1 VGPLA
6 GVKILEMAGIGPG
19 PMCGL
24 LLSDL
29 GATVLRIERREPS
42 GIGIPRPAKY
52 DLMTRGRKLLAL
64 DLKDLRATDVV
75 LDLVAEADALLEPF
89 RPGVMERLGLGPQ
102 PCLARNPRLVYAR
115 MTGWGQ
121 TGPLAPTAGHDLNY
135 VALSGALHAFGRK
148 GEPPTPPINIAGDYA
163 GALYM
168 ALGLVAAVLNARQT
182 GQGQIV
188 DTAMS
193 DCAAH
198 LMTNYF
204 GLAAAGLWSLDRG
217 TNITD
222 TGAFFYDVF
231 ECKDGCWI
239 SIACIEK
246 KFFTQMVELI
256 GIDPASLPPQED
268 RNRWEEGKKILAA
281 HIKTR
286 DSEDWRAIL
295 EGTDAC
301 FAPVLSIQEAV
312 AHPHSRSRE
321 TFVEIDGIVQ
331 PSPQPKFSRTVPDI
345 PTPPPTDHGFE
356 PEAALAGWHFSSEK
370 IATLR
375 AAGVVGRGP
384 D

>member
-29 GATVLRIERREPS
+29 GATILRIERREPS

-64 DLKDLRATDVV
+64 DLKDPRATNVV
-75 LDLVAEADALLEPF
+75 LDLVEESDALLEPF

-135 VALSGALHAFGRK
+135 VALSGALHSFGRK

-198 LMTNYF
+198 LMTNYY
-204 GLAAAGLWSLDRG
+204 GLAAAGLWSLERG

-231 ECKDGCWI
+231 ECRDGRWI

-246 KFFTQMVELI
+246 KFFAQMIELI
-256 GIDPASLPPQED
+256 GIDPASLPPQDD
-268 RNRWEEGKKILAA
+268 RSRWEEGKRILAA

-301 FAPVLSIQEAV
+301 FAPVLDLNEAA
-312 AHPHSRSRE
+312 AHPHARSRE

-331 PSPQPKFSRTVPDI
+331 PAPQPKFSRTVPDV
-345 PTPPPTDHGFE
+345 PTRPPTDYGFE
-356 PEAALAGWHFSSEK
+356 PEAALADWHFSAEK
-370 IATLR
+370 IAALR
-375 AAGVVGRGP
+375 AAGVIGQ
-384 D
+384 

>member
-1 VGPLA
+1 MGPLA

-29 GATVLRIERREPS
+29 GATILRIERREPS

-64 DLKDLRATDVV
+64 DLKDPRATNVV
-75 LDLVAEADALLEPF
+75 LDLVEESDALLEPF

-135 VALSGALHAFGRK
+135 VALSGALHSFGRK

-198 LMTNYF
+198 LMTNYY
-204 GLAAAGLWSLDRG
+204 GLAAAGLWSLERG

-231 ECKDGCWI
+231 ECRDGRWI

-246 KFFTQMVELI
+246 KFFAQMIELI
-256 GIDPASLPPQED
+256 GIDPASLPPQDD
-268 RNRWEEGKKILAA
+268 RSRWEEGKRILAA

-301 FAPVLSIQEAV
+301 FAPVLDLNEAA
-312 AHPHSRSRE
+312 AHPHARSRE

-331 PSPQPKFSRTVPDI
+331 PAPQPKFSRTVPDV
-345 PTPPPTDHGFE
+345 PTRPPTDYGFE
-356 PEAALAGWHFSSEK
+356 PEAALADWHFSAEK
-370 IATLR
+370 IAALR
-375 AAGVVGRGP
+375 AAGVIGQ
-384 D
+384 

>member
-1 VGPLA
+1 MGPLQ

-29 GATVLRIERREPS
+29 GATILRIERREPS
-42 GIGIPRPAKY
+42 GIGIPRPANY

-64 DLKDLRATDVV
+64 DLKDPRATQVV
-75 LDLVAEADALLEPF
+75 LDLVVEADALLEPF
-89 RPGVMERLGLGPQ
+89 RPGVMERLGLGPE

-135 VALSGALHAFGRK
+135 IALSGALHAFGRK
-148 GEPPTPPINIAGDYA
+148 GEPPTPPVNIAGDYA

-168 ALGLVAAVLNARQT
+168 ALGLVAGVLNARQT
-182 GQGQIV
+182 GRGQIV

-204 GLAAAGLWSLDRG
+204 GLVASGIWSLERG

-231 ECKDGCWI
+231 ECADGRWI

-256 GIDPASLPPQED
+256 GIDPARLPPQSD
-268 RNRWEEGKKILAA
+268 RGRWDEGKRVLAA
-281 HIKTR
+281 HFKTR
-286 DSEDWRAIL
+286 SSAAWRALL

-301 FAPVLSIQEAV
+301 FAPVLSLPEAV
-312 AHPHSRSRE
+312 AHPHNQARG
-321 TFVEIDGIVQ
+321 TFVEIGGIVQ
-331 PSPQPKFSRTVPDI
+331 PSPQPKFSVTQPDI
-345 PTPPPTDHGFE
+345 PAPPATDLGFE
-356 PEAALAGWHFSSEK
+356 PEAALAGWSFSAEK
-370 IATLR
+370 IAALR
-375 AAGVVGRGP
+375 TAGIVGR
-384 D
+384 

>member
-29 GATVLRIERREPS
+29 GATILRIERREPS

-64 DLKDLRATDVV
+64 DLKDPRATNVV
-75 LDLVAEADALLEPF
+75 LDLVEESDALLEPF

-102 PCLARNPRLVYAR
+102 PSLARNPRLVHAR

-135 VALSGALHAFGRK
+135 VALSGALHSFGRK

-198 LMTNYF
+198 LMTNYY
-204 GLAAAGLWSLDRG
+204 GLAAAGLWSLERG

-231 ECKDGCWI
+231 ECRDGRWI

-246 KFFTQMVELI
+246 KFFAQMIELI
-256 GIDPASLPPQED
+256 GIDPASLPPQDD
-268 RNRWEEGKKILAA
+268 RSRWEEGKRILAA

-286 DSEDWRAIL
+286 DREDWRAIL

-301 FAPVLSIQEAV
+301 FAPVLDLNEAA
-312 AHPHSRSRE
+312 AHPHARSRE

-331 PSPQPKFSRTVPDI
+331 PAPQPKFSRTVPDV
-345 PTPPPTDHGFE
+345 PTRPPTDYGFE
-356 PEAALAGWHFSSEK
+356 PEAALADWHFSAEK
-370 IATLR
+370 IAALR
-375 AAGVVGRGP
+375 AAGVIGQ
-384 D
+384 